1 MTSEHREAVEAAGLE
16 VADMIERHLKSSKM
30 IWGLGRDLPDD
41 WMSELRSIT
50 VAALESEM
58 PKLLAAL
65 HAKAEDEG
73 VTQADRDPIAEQL
86 DDDIADALHLLHWEA
101 WKAGIFSFQE
111 QWPDDDDQCNLVRSI
126 DSVAVGEHYEAW
138 APEIVAALKKAFE
151 VARHRLEATRI
162 AVSRERV

>member
-65 HAKAEDEG
+65 HAKAGDEG
-73 VTQADRDPIAEQL
+73 MTQRDRDAANEAF
-86 DDDIADALHLLHWEA
+86 DIAFRGDTDGIDDAMASL
-101 WKAGIFSFQE
+101 F
-111 QWPDDDDQCNLVRSI
+111 
-126 DSVAVGEHYEAW
+126 
-138 APEIVAALKKAFE
+138 
-151 VARHRLEATRI
+151 ARHRLEATRI
-162 AVSRERV
+162 AVSGEG